1 MILESKNILLK
12 NGETAILRSPGP
24 EDAAQMLENLK
35 TTAAE
40 TDFMLR
46 YPEECT
52 MTTAQEVDFLQGIIA
67 SPNQLMILCEINGQI
82 VGNCYLS
89 FQPFIKTRHRGYVA
103 MGIVKAHWNKGI
115 GTAMFRELF
124 DFASKCRITQLELDV
139 IEGNDRAM
147 ALYEKMGFRI
157 AAEKPDAIRLKDGT
171 MLSEFFMIK
180 KL

>member
-1 MILESKNILLK
+1 MILESKKILLK
-12 NGETAILRSPGP
+12 NGETAILCSPGP

-103 MGIVKAHWNKGI
+103 MGIVKAHWNNGI

-124 DFASKCRITQLELDV
+124 DFAAKCRITQLELDV